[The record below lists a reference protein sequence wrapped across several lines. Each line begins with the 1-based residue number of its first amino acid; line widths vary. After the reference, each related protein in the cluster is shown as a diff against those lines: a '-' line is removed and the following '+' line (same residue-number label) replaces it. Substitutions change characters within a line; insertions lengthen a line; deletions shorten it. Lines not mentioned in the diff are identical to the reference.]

1 MVPDHIG
8 WTLWQATLVW
18 RRDFVT
24 AMAAAGHGWFAQAR
38 GNILVYVGPKGI
50 RQGDLAEKA
59 GLTKQAV
66 QQFVDDLVQD
76 GIVMR
81 VQDDKDAR
89 ARMIRLTAAGE
100 AAMRDADRIKVQIE
114 TRWRETLGD
123 DGFTRLDRALR
134 QVIAQDPA
142 SDLPTKIQ
150 SGKKD

>member
-8 WTLWQATLVW
+8 WTLWQATLAW

-24 AMAAAGHGWFAQAR
+24 AMAEAGHTWFAQAR
-38 GNILVYVGPKGI
+38 GNILVYIGPKGI

-59 GLTKQAV
+59 SLTKQAV

-81 VQDDKDAR
+81 TQDETDAR
-89 ARMIRLTAAGE
+89 ARLVRLTPAGE

-114 TRWRETLGD
+114 TRWRELLGD
-123 DGFTRLDRALR
+123 DGFARLDSALR
-134 QVIAQDPA
+134 QVVAQKAA
-142 SDLPTKIQ
+142 SALPPKPQ